1 MPDLRNHDFFRSDRW
16 ASGTLTL
23 NKVEADETFSTVQT
37 VTGQFHAVEHQEGT
51 PPFIE
56 FRLFDST
63 LIASLNLKSFDGGN
77 WNGKQYEFDDKRK
90 VAQEPPHIYLKGVI
104 VG

>member
-1 MPDLRNHDFFRSDRW
+1 MPDLRNHDFFRQDRW

-23 NKVEADETFSTVQT
+23 NKVEANDTFSTIQA
-37 VTGQFHAVEHQEGT
+37 VTGNFHAVEHQEGK

-63 LIASLNLKSFDGGN
+63 LLGSLDLETFDGGQ
-77 WNGKQYEFDDKRK
+77 WNNKQYEFEEKRK
-90 VAQEPPHIYLKGVI
+90 VYQTPAHIFLKGVQ
-104 VG
+104 VA

>member
-1 MPDLRNHDFFRSDRW
+1 MPDLRNHQLFQSDRW
-16 ASGTLTL
+16 ATGTLTL
-23 NKVEADETFSTVQT
+23 NKVEANESFSTVQA
-37 VTGQFHAVEHQEGT
+37 VTENFHAVEHQEGK

-63 LIASLNLKSFDGGN
+63 LLSTLDLEAFDGGQ
-77 WNGKQYEFDDKRK
+77 WNGKQYEFEEKRK
-90 VAQEPPHIYLKGVI
+90 VYQTPAHIFLKGFV